1 MTTPLPTA
9 PPRAPRAARRRAPLA
24 VAAVVVVLLGLT
36 VSRGDDLL
44 ADLAGGALYAALV
57 QLLVLLVVPT
67 VRTGPAAATALGV
80 CVAVE
85 LAQLTPVPVAVVA
98 AWPPAAYVLG
108 STFVATDLLA
118 YAAGV
123 VVVTAG
129 DALLRHRGTATR

>member
-1 MTTPLPTA
+1 MPTRRRADA
-9 PPRAPRAARRRAPLA
+9 PARRRGPLL
-24 VAAVVVVLLGLT
+24 VAAAGVLVTGLV
-36 VSRGDDLL
+36 VSRGDALA

-57 QLLVLLVVPT
+57 HVLVLLAAPR
-67 VRTGPAAATALGV
+67 VRWSVAAAVALGA

-85 LAQLTPVPVAVVA
+85 LAQLTGAPAAVVA

-123 VVVTAG
+123 VVVAAADAG
-129 DALLRHRGTATR
+129 ARRRTGTAAGAG

>member
-1 MTTPLPTA
+1 MPLSRPA
-9 PPRAPRAARRRAPLA
+9 AARRVPRTARRRAPVA
-24 VAAVVVVLLGLT
+24 VAAVVVVLTGLA

-57 QLLVLLVVPT
+57 QLLVVLVVPA
-67 VRTGPAAATALGV
+67 VRTVTAAVSALGV
-80 CVAVE
+80 CAVVE
-85 LAQLTPVPVAVVA
+85 LAQLTPVPAAVVG

-108 STFVATDLLA
+108 STFVPTDLLA

-129 DALLRHRGTATR
+129 DTLLRRRRTAVR